1 MAVIQDYMDG
11 PCRIIVHDDYI
22 QPPEEVEKI
31 IERVS
36 RIVLQEDFRRQHEMK
51 MKQQEGTV

>member
-1 MAVIQDYMDG
+1 MAVIKEYMNG
-11 PCRIIVHDDYI
+11 PCKITVYDDCI

-36 RIVLQEDFRRQHEMK
+36 RIVLQEDFRRQHEMRQ
-51 MKQQEGTV
+51 KQQEGTV